1 MKELS
6 IKDLDVRVQYHL
18 QELPHY
24 GDASIYVLT
33 HYQARYPGCV
43 EIRKNL
49 QEYRKQLRSS
59 FKKKFAKTFSKPIAT
74 FSRLF
79 LLKRNLSLYLN
90 WMQWFFD
97 YDAGC
102 ADWSHHT
109 LWELLEKEE
118 CYGTERFFLER
129 FEHEKISVSEI
140 LFRKAKLKF
149 IDGNYEEASRL
160 AEGLSHEHM
169 YAYEARK
176 IIRQS
181 AIATSLEENKTTK
194 TY

>member
-18 QELPHY
+18 QELPNY

-49 QEYRKQLRSS
+49 QAYRKQLRSG
-59 FKKKFAKTFSKPIAT
+59 FKKKFAKTFSKPTAT

-79 LLKRNLSLYLN
+79 FLKRNLPLYLN

-97 YDAGC
+97 HGAGC
-102 ADWSHHT
+102 ADWSHYK
-109 LWELLEKEE
+109 LWELLEKKK
-118 CYGTERFFLER
+118 CYDTERFFLQR
-129 FEHEKISVSEI
+129 FEQEKISVSEI
-140 LFRKAKLKF
+140 LFRQAKLKF
-149 IDGNYEEASRL
+149 VEGDYEEASKL

-181 AIATSLEENKTTK
+181 AIAKSLEENKATK
-194 TY
+194 AY